1 MKIITATTLFVTAA
15 MMGSTVSSAAL
26 AGDTRDAQQDVA
38 LIRDVQPAFPESAL
52 RRMTDGYVVVQ
63 FDVSDNGKAHNIRI
77 VDSQPEHTF
86 DGAVA
91 TAIRRSH
98 FNVDTEVKDL
108 ERVYRFDAPDGEM
121 EQQVGMFNA
130 FHQ

>member
-1 MKIITATTLFVTAA
+1 MKIFTGTTLFLTAA
-15 MMGSTVSSAAL
+15 MMGTAMSSTAL
-26 AGDTRDAQQDVA
+26 AGDTMETQQDVSV
-38 LIRDVQPAFPESAL
+38 IRDVRPAFPDSAL

-77 VDSQPEHTF
+77 VESHPERTF

-91 TAIRRSH
+91 TAIRRSR
-98 FNVDTEVKDL
+98 FDVDTEVSDL

-121 EQQVGMFNA
+121 DQQVGMYNA
-130 FHQ
+130 FYQ